1 MNKAAM
7 LVLASTLTTGCVSL
21 SPSDASKLN
30 ELRSVGISEEAVTK
44 KSPGAAGALNLLPGV
59 GNFYLASG
67 TREGSQWTYGFLN
80 LLFWPLSVVW
90 AIPQAT
96 IDAQTINKMETVYFY
111 TYDPEGKKQLEARK
125 ASLGPVGGN
134 AAQTQPNA
142 GSNGF

>member
-1 MNKAAM
+1 MKNIAAFI
-7 LVLASTLTTGCVSL
+7 LIASISTGCVSL

-30 ELRSVGISEEAVTK
+30 ELRALGINEEAVVK
-44 KSPGAAGALNLLPGV
+44 KSPGAAGALNILPGV

-90 AIPQAT
+90 SIPQAA

-111 TYDPEGKKQLEARK
+111 TYDPEGKRQLEARK
-125 ASLGPVGGN
+125 SSSQITPLSNQSSV
-134 AAQTQPNA
+134 T
-142 GSNGF
+142 NGF